1 MEEYA
6 CVLDILPE
14 GRPDDRRQFRREAII
29 YGLGVDEFKIFEMA
43 PIPGAVINIGDRV
56 FIGKETEERKQIER
70 VRARVSYA
78 ELTHTAQSELGFLL
92 EELVLEQEEKFIEFY
107 NQAGPISRRYHSLEL
122 LPGLGKKTMEA
133 VIAHRPYTSFAEVEE
148 KVSNLR
154 HPEKLIAA
162 RIEHEIREPEQK
174 YRLFVREPSERPAV
188 FDSAS
193 DH

>member
-1 MEEYA
+1 
-6 CVLDILPE
+6 
-14 GRPDDRRQFRREAII
+14 
-29 YGLGVDEFKIFEMA
+29 MA

-107 NQAGPISRRYHSLEL
+107 NLAGPISRRYHSLEL

-133 VIAHRPYTSFAEVEE
+133 VLAHRPYTSFAEVEE

-174 YRLFVREPSERPAV
+174 YRLFVR
-188 FDSAS
+188 
-193 DH
+193 